1 MWRKRRA
8 RWARERKMR
17 GAAVWG
23 GYTTDKRVDVSKL
36 RFPDPKPASPVERTG
51 KDSKSD

>member
-8 RWARERKMR
+8 RWARARKMR

-23 GYTTDKRVDVSKL
+23 GYTTDKRVDASKL
-36 RFPDPKPASPVERTG
+36 RFPDPKPASSVERTG

>member
-1 MWRKRRA
+1 
-8 RWARERKMR
+8 MR

-23 GYTTDKRVDVSKL
+23 GYTTDKRVDASKL
-36 RFPDPKPASPVERTG
+36 RFPDPKPASSVERTG